1 MLVLLITMKHKTIMM
16 TFLINQRC
24 QKMEEEQIQI
34 IIQQLEQ
41 LLDQVVRTRQ
51 QIEKLLQQY
60 PRKESTFPKIEPA

>member
-1 MLVLLITMKHKTIMM
+1 MLMLLTTMKHHKTMT

-60 PRKESTFPKIEPA
+60 PRKEPTFPKIEPA

>member
-24 QKMEEEQIQI
+24 HKMEEEQIQI

>member
-1 MLVLLITMKHKTIMM
+1 M